1 MMATRR
7 GIRALRLPLL
17 LAVLGILA
25 YALWW
30 QNRAPSPK
38 QWKTTPANLQA
49 LHSMQERIQ
58 EATRRVLP
66 AVVAIKEAANETSS
80 ALRISETNA
89 SGVIITADGL
99 ILSQFHVSH
108 RLPWKPGDPVR
119 TRQPGERTTVIL
131 SDGRKIEAELLGADS
146 TFDLSLLQL
155 LEPGPYPYAT
165 LDPASTCRVGDW
177 VLKLGHP
184 MGYRRDRP
192 PVVRLG
198 RVLFQN
204 KDIFVTDCLIT
215 GGDSGGPFF
224 DLQGRLV
231 GIVHSN
237 DVPEKLRDSLT
248 SLSPASVRIG
258 PFSSTTNRFIQERLE
273 AMLRREMAAFDQKRA
288 KQFQDSYH
296 HVGDD
301 ESLPQDQ
308 WTQGAVIART
318 FQDVIR
324 NSPQSVVTIL
334 DEADRAIA
342 QGTIAESDGWIVTMG
357 STLPANPRCRL
368 PDARVVAAQVVG
380 MEPAFD
386 LALLKVQ
393 VTDLPTVRW
402 AEKPP
407 PVAGTM
413 VAAVGMSE
421 IPLAI
426 GIVSVL
432 QRDLPGPFPV
442 RIARRAATR
451 PAVSGKPTT
460 EGFLVESV
468 WGDAYDAGIQL
479 GSVILTIAGREVRND
494 QDLLDVCRGHVEGE
508 RVPVCL
514 LRHDHRQNLILRLAA
529 EPKPFAGYPSLFE
542 HDAPLAGDQ
551 CGGPIV
557 DLAGDA
563 VGITLHRDQY
573 GCMAI
578 PGDCVKHLLPVLK
591 SGGLSDKWIKPPT
604 ARSE

>member
-1 MMATRR
+1 MATRR
-7 GIRALRLPLL
+7 RIRVLRLPLL

-38 QWKTTPANLQA
+38 VWKTTPANLEA

-66 AVVAIKEAANETSS
+66 AVVAVKAAGNDTSS
-80 ALRISETNA
+80 SLRISEPYA

-99 ILSQFHVSH
+99 ILSQFHISH

-119 TRQPGERTTVIL
+119 TRLPGERTTVIL
-131 SDGRKIEAELLGADS
+131 SDGRKLEAELLGADS
-146 TFDLSLLQL
+146 TFDLSLLRL
-155 LEPGPYPYAT
+155 LEPGPHPHAT

-204 KDIFVTDCLIT
+204 KDIFVTDCLTT

-231 GIVHSN
+231 GIIHSN
-237 DVPEKLRDSLT
+237 DAPGKLRDSLT
-248 SLSPASVRIG
+248 NLSPASARAG

-273 AMLRREMAAFDQKRA
+273 AMLRREMAAFDEKIA
-288 KQFQDSYH
+288 KHFQESYH
-296 HVGDD
+296 QIGYD
-301 ESLPQDQ
+301 EILPRDQ
-308 WTQGAVIART
+308 WTQGAVIARA

-324 NSPQSVVTIL
+324 NSRNSVVTIL
-334 DEADRAIA
+334 DEADRDIA
-342 QGTIAESDGWIVTMG
+342 QGTIVESDGWIVTMG
-357 STLPANPRCRL
+357 STLPADPRCRL
-368 PDARVVAAQVVG
+368 ADLRVVAAQVVG

-393 VTDLPTVRW
+393 VTDLPAVRW

-413 VAAVGMSE
+413 VAAVGMPE

-426 GIVSVL
+426 GIVSVP
-432 QRDLPGPFPV
+432 QRNLPGPFPV
-442 RIARRAATR
+442 RISRRAATR

-468 WGDAYDAGIQL
+468 WGDACDAGIQP
-479 GSVILTIAGREVRND
+479 GSMILTIAGREVRTD

-508 RVPVCL
+508 RVSVSL
-514 LRHDHRQNLILRLAA
+514 LRHDHRQDLILKLAA
-529 EPKPFAGYPSLFE
+529 EPKPFVGFPTLFE
-542 HDAPLAGDQ
+542 YDAPLAHDK
-551 CGGPIV
+551 CGGPVV

-578 PGDCVKHLLPVLK
+578 PGDCVKQLLPVLK